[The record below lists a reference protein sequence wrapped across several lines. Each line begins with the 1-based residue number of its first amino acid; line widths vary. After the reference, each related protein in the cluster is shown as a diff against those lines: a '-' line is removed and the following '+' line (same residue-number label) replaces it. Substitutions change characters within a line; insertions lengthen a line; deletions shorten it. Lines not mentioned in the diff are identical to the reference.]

1 MDGGKT
7 MDDIREILKNIQE
20 NMVTKSDIED
30 LKKEMAR
37 HDDVMAMVETMEN
50 ITTETAA
57 ALENKQESNDVLLK
71 SLIDGLESRQN
82 TRLDRIESSLIAQQ
96 QNVNNVTTVLNEGFK
111 MQSTRFDQV
120 FDIMR
125 AWVSKQTAIE
135 EEIKELKRKIEGDN

>member
-1 MDGGKT
+1 
-7 MDDIREILKNIQE
+7 LKNIQE

-96 QNVNNVTTVLNEGFK
+96 QNVNNLTTVLNEGFK

>member
-1 MDGGKT
+1 
-7 MDDIREILKNIQE
+7 
-20 NMVTKSDIED
+20 
-30 LKKEMAR
+30 
-37 HDDVMAMVETMEN
+37 
-50 ITTETAA
+50 
-57 ALENKQESNDVLLK
+57 LLK

-96 QNVNNVTTVLNEGFK
+96 QNVNNLTTVLNEGFK

>member
-96 QNVNNVTTVLNEGFK
+96 QNVNNLTTVLNEGFK

>member
-1 MDGGKT
+1 

-96 QNVNNVTTVLNEGFK
+96 QNVNNLTTVLNEGFK

>member
-1 MDGGKT
+1 

-96 QNVNNVTTVLNEGFK
+96 QNVNNLTTVLNEGFK

-125 AWVSKQTAIE
+125 AWVSKQTEIE
-135 EEIKELKRKIEGDN
+135 DQIKELKRKIDGDN